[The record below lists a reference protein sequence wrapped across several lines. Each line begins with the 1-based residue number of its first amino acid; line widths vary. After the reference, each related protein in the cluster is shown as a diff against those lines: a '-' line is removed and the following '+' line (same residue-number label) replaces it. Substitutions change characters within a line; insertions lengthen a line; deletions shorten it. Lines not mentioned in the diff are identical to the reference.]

1 VDAEAHDIH
10 GKLRPPSD
18 FVVAEVAARQWGVAS
33 LKQLLGLGLTRGAIE
48 HRSRMGR
55 LHRVHRGVYAVGHT
69 RLGSQGRA
77 LAAVL
82 ACGERAVLSHRSAG
96 AWCDLLAH
104 EGARVEVTVPHGRH
118 ALPGVLVHQ
127 SRSLAPRDTIIHDGM
142 PITSLARTL
151 LDLAATVKRGQLERA
166 LAQAERLQLYDHAAI
181 TDVLARANGHRGQRR
196 LGEATAREPKWTRNE
211 FEVRLLKI
219 IRGAGLPEPDTN
231 PAFVALD
238 HTDAA
243 SRTSTGRHTTS
254 SSRPTAGRATAR
266 EPPSRVTAPRMPPSP
281 PRATASCASRGA
293 HRTRPSSGASAPYCN
308 PRVDAVLHD
317 MHGKLRPPPLL
328 VSGQARSSPAER
340 AHSTVR
346 RIVSAAGV

>member
-238 HTDAA
+238 HGRCEPDLYWPAHRLIVETDGWE
-243 SRTSTGRHTTS
+243 S
-254 SSRPTAGRATAR
+254 
-266 EPPSRVTAPRMPPSP
+266 
-281 PRATASCASRGA
+281 
-293 HRTRPSSGASAPYCN
+293 HRTRAAFESDRAKDAALTASGY
-308 PRVDAVLHD
+308 RVVRFTWRTPDATIERR
-317 MHGKLRPPPLL
+317 LRALL
-328 VSGQARSSPAER
+328 QPQGGRSSA
-340 AHSTVR
+340 
-346 RIVSAAGV
+346 

>member
-1 VDAEAHDIH
+1 M
-10 GKLRPPSD
+10 K
-18 FVVAEVAARQWGVAS
+18 
-33 LKQLLGLGLTRGAIE
+33 
-48 HRSRMGR
+48 
-55 LHRVHRGVYAVGHT
+55 
-69 RLGSQGRA
+69 
-77 LAAVL
+77 
-82 ACGERAVLSHRSAG
+82 ERASRSPSPTAG
-96 AWCDLLAH
+96 TL
-104 EGARVEVTVPHGRH
+104 
-118 ALPGVLVHQ
+118 LPGVLVHQ

-211 FEVRLLKI
+211 FEVRLLKRSASSKSSAARACQSPTPI
-219 IRGAGLPEPDTN
+219 PLSLPST
-231 PAFVALD
+231 
-238 HTDAA
+238 TDAA
-243 SRTSTGRHTTS
+243 SRTSTGRHTAS
-254 SSRPTAGRATAR
+254 SSRPTAERATAR

-346 RIVSAAGV
+346 RIVSPAGV